1 MSDDV
6 TPPDHESASVA
17 PGLDRRG
24 FLLGAGAL
32 AGGFLVGGVAGWPG
46 PVSAAAAVA
55 AGATR
60 FVPLDRQVRL
70 ADNRKGPTG
79 PYPYTEVGSQA
90 TRQRIRVQVT
100 GREGIPAEA
109 TAAVFTLTAVN
120 RGGDNF
126 VIAYPTGIATPDVS
140 NANLAGPYEEAA
152 NLATVRLGSGGAIDV
167 ETHAAAELIVDV
179 AGYYVPVTAA
189 VAAGRFVSLD
199 DPVRVIDT
207 RHGRGALRAEDRVVV
222 DVGSRVPA
230 DATAVVVN
238 LTTTGTTGRG
248 FFTCF
253 PLDRSTVP
261 DSSNLNVDG
270 ADQTRAAAAVAK
282 IASVGGARGFQV
294 WSSAGGHVIV
304 DLLGYYTGDTASVST
319 DGLFV
324 PADPVRI
331 VDTRKPRPARM
342 WRNWMLES
350 PVPAPAATA
359 ASAVVLNVTA
369 VDALGWGFL
378 TVTPARTYRW
388 SPSVQ
393 PGSSSVNHTTR
404 GQTVANQVITRITDR
419 HGLSVYASEGAHVLV
434 DYSGYF
440 TGTPRQPVSA
450 APSNPAPQTS
460 NPPWLLEVPR
470 LGLRSMV
477 YDGDSVAVTDAGHTW
492 HWTGTGDMGQ
502 TANVALFAH
511 RTDAGGPFRNI
522 HQLVAGDPVTVATDD
537 GRKYE
542 YAVLDRVLTSDE
554 REDILAGARRH
565 PGPTVALIACTKRNF
580 EPTSLDWRII
590 VTARLVNSFEF

>member
-1 MSDDV
+1 MSPPSDVDD
-6 TPPDHESASVA
+6 SSGAS
-17 PGLDRRG
+17 GFGRRG
-24 FLLGAGAL
+24 FLVGAGAV
-32 AGGFLVGGVAGWPG
+32 AGGFLLGGVAGWTG
-46 PVSAAAAVA
+46 PVDAASAVA

-60 FVPLDRQVRL
+60 FVPLGTQVRL

-79 PYPYTEVGSQA
+79 RYPYTEVGSQA
-90 TRQRIRVQVT
+90 ARQHIRVQVT

-120 RGGDNF
+120 RTGQNF
-126 VIAYPTGIATPDVS
+126 VTAYPTGIATPDVS

-152 NLATVRLGSGGAIDV
+152 NLATVRLGDGGAIDV
-167 ETHAAAELIVDV
+167 ETHAAAELIVDI
-179 AGYYVPVTAA
+179 AGYYVPVSAA
-189 VAAGRFVSLD
+189 VADGRFVSLD
-199 DPVRVIDT
+199 DPVRVLDT
-207 RHGRGALRAEDRVVV
+207 RHGRGALRADDRVIV
-222 DVGSRVPA
+222 DIGSRVPA
-230 DATAVVVN
+230 DATSVVVN
-238 LTTTGTTGRG
+238 VTTTGTQARG
-248 FFTCF
+248 YFTCF
-253 PLDRSTVP
+253 PLDRAAVP

-270 ADQTRAAAAVAK
+270 PDQTRAAAAVVKVA
-282 IASVGGARGFQV
+282 ASGSARGFQV
-294 WSSAGGHVIV
+294 WSSSGGHVIV
-304 DLLGYYTGDTASVST
+304 DLLGYYTGTGAAVST

-404 GQTVANQVITRITDR
+404 GQTVANQVITRITER

-434 DYSGYF
+434 DYSGHF
-440 TGTPRQPVSA
+440 TGTPRAPVSA

-460 NPPWLLEVPR
+460 GPPWLLEVPS
-470 LGLRSMV
+470 LGIRSMV
-477 YDGDSVAVTDAGHTW
+477 FDGDSVAVTDAGHTW

-522 HQLVAGDPVTVATDD
+522 HRLVAGDLVTVATDD
-537 GRKYE
+537 GRKFE
-542 YAVLDRVLTSDE
+542 YSVIDRVLTSAD
-554 REDILAGARRH
+554 RDDILAGARRH
-565 PGPTVALIACTKRNF
+565 SGPTVALIACTKRNF

-590 VTARLVNSFEF
+590 VNARLVNSFEF